1 LAAAIEPQRGEAG
14 DAPAHGRR
22 VTGLRG
28 KIWIAF
34 VLQVAA
40 ISLAT
45 VLGVYGASTVLK
57 DVLIKRAL
65 TDEAGHFWD
74 LLQRDPDTRL
84 PDTYNMK
91 GYLAAAGD
99 AAPALPPE
107 IGGLGLG
114 FHALPRAQGGALVYV
129 DERPQGRLY
138 LIFKQDQVDRLAF
151 LFGFVPLTVVLL
163 IIYITAWLTYRVSR
177 RAVSPVIW
185 LAGVVR
191 DWDPKHPDLAAID
204 ADRLPADVDGDVQVL
219 AGALH
224 SFASRIEEFVERERN
239 FTRDASHELR
249 SPLTVIKV
257 AADVM
262 HDDGELSPYAQ
273 RSLERIRRSVR
284 DMEALIE
291 SFLILAREDYTGLP
305 EEDFLVNEVVREE
318 VEKAEPL
325 LRGRPVALRVLD
337 DDSFCL
343 HASPKVFSV
352 MLSNLLRNA
361 CLYTEQGTVTVR
373 IGADTVAVEDTGCG
387 MSAEELE
394 HAFKPFYR
402 AGREGSR
409 GHGIGLTIVSRLSER
424 FGWPV
429 ELSSEPGQGTRATIR
444 FPHPQPVE

>member
-1 LAAAIEPQRGEAG
+1 MATQLGQGSEA
-14 DAPAHGRR
+14 DSETRSGRR
-22 VTGLRG
+22 ATGLRG

-34 VLQVAA
+34 ILQVAA

-45 VLGVYGASTVLK
+45 VLGVYAASAVLK

-65 TDEAGHFWD
+65 TDEAAHFWD
-74 LLQRDPDTRL
+74 RLDTQPDPEL

-91 GYLAAAGD
+91 GYM
-99 AAPALPPE
+99 ALPGAADSHVPAN
-107 IGGLGLG
+107 IRGLDPG
-114 FHALPRAQGGALVYV
+114 FHALPAAEGGALVYV
-129 DERPQGRLY
+129 EQREHGRLF

-151 LFGFVPLTVVLL
+151 LFGFVPLTIVLM
-163 IIYITAWLTYRVSR
+163 IIYLTAWLTYRVSR

-191 DWDPKHPDLAAID
+191 EWDPKKPDLAAID
-204 ADRLPADVDGDVQVL
+204 SDRLPADVDGDVLVL
-219 AGALH
+219 ARALH

-262 HDDGELSPYAQ
+262 QEDGDMSPYAQ

-291 SFLILAREDYTGLP
+291 AFLILAREDYTGLP
-305 EEDFLVNEVVREE
+305 EEDFVVDEVVRDE

-325 LRGRPVALRVLD
+325 LRDRPVELRVID
-337 DDSFCL
+337 DHSFCL

-361 CLYTEQGTVTVR
+361 CLYTDQGSVTVR
-373 IGADTVAVEDTGCG
+373 IGSDTVSVEDTGSG
-387 MSAEELE
+387 MSAEQLE
-394 HAFKPFYR
+394 QAFQPFFR
-402 AGREGSR
+402 GGREGVR
-409 GHGIGLTIVSRLSER
+409 GHGIGLTIVRRLSDR

-429 ELSSEPGQGTRATIR
+429 ELASEPGKGTRATIR
-444 FPHPQPVE
+444 FPHPQPLE

>member
-1 LAAAIEPQRGEAG
+1 LGAAEPQTPG
-14 DAPAHGRR
+14 APEIGRAPSR
-22 VTGLRG
+22 RAAGLRG

-34 VLQVAA
+34 ILQVVA

-45 VLGVYGASTVLK
+45 VLGVYAASTILK

-65 TDEAGHFWD
+65 TDEAAHYWS
-74 LLQRDPDTRL
+74 LLERNPDADL
-84 PDTYNMK
+84 PDTFNMK
-91 GYLAAAGD
+91 GYMAAAGD
-99 AAPALPPE
+99 PDPDVPVS
-107 IGGLGLG
+107 IRGLGLG
-114 FHALPRAQGGALVYV
+114 FHALPAAEGGALVYV
-129 DERPQGRLY
+129 DERERGRLY
-138 LIFKQDQVDRLAF
+138 LIFKQEQVDRLAF

-163 IIYITAWLTYRVSR
+163 IIYLTAWLTYRVSR

-191 DWDPKHPDLAAID
+191 GWDPKKPDLAAIE
-204 ADRLPADVDGDVQVL
+204 ADKLPADVDGDVLVL
-219 AGALH
+219 ARALH
-224 SFASRIEEFVERERN
+224 GFASRIDEFVERERN

-262 HDDGELSPYAQ
+262 QEEELSPYAR
-273 RSLERIRRSVR
+273 RSLDRIRRSVR

-318 VEKAEPL
+318 VDKVEPL
-325 LRGRPVALRVLD
+325 LRNRPVTLRVVD
-337 DDSFCL
+337 EHSFCL

-361 CLYTEQGTVTVR
+361 CLYTEEGSVTVR
-373 IGADTVAVEDTGCG
+373 IGRDSVAVEDTGCG
-387 MSAEELE
+387 MSEEQLAQ
-394 HAFKPFYR
+394 AFKPFYR
-402 AGREGSR
+402 GGREGAR

-429 ELSSEPGQGTRATIR
+429 ELRSEPGKGTVASIR